1 MAFMRSMW
9 DVYTNKYVSRW
20 LILLIDISITV
31 IAYAFTIIVSSNL
44 NPYSIRWP
52 ATAENL
58 FLLTGS
64 SLICFLIFKTFNGA
78 VRYTAFT
85 DLIGFFKA
93 ISLSTSLLITL
104 RYSSD
109 LVSLSTTSLI
119 LHALC
124 SFFLLIAFRI
134 TVKNIFRRF
143 SRNHETK
150 NILIYGA
157 GEHGILT
164 FNALNNDNQFKYNV
178 LGFIDDNQSKR
189 GKNLLGKKIFNL
201 TGALRLIA
209 RHHRVDEVVLAI
221 QNIDS
226 DRKKRI
232 INVFLK
238 KKISI
243 KNVPSS
249 YNWINGKLS
258 SEQITRI
265 RIEDLLERD
274 PIQLDN
280 CNVKADVKG
289 KVILVTGAA
298 GSIGS
303 EIVRQLLYYNPKK
316 VVLLDQAESPLY
328 DLKNDILRIN
338 PEFESKIQ
346 LKVCD
351 VSNRIAIERVF
362 KDQKFDII
370 YHAAAYK
377 HVPMMEDNPFE
388 AILVNVFGTRNLAD
402 LAIESY
408 VEKFVFVSTDKAVNP
423 TNVMGATKRVA
434 EIYIQS
440 LNERKVTKFI
450 TTRFGNVLGSN
461 GSVIPLFRKQIEA
474 GGPLTVTDARI
485 TRYFMTIPEAC
496 QLVLEA
502 GAMGKGG
509 EIYVF
514 DMGESVKIIDV
525 ARKMIELYG
534 LEEDKDI
541 SIKITGLRPGEK
553 LYEELLTKEENTL
566 PTHHPK
572 IMIGRVR
579 QHPIDKVFR
588 DFEELEYLL
597 FNGVNEDIV
606 FKLKNIVP
614 EFKSNNSQYE
624 SLDNRA
630 LIKVS

>member
-1 MAFMRSMW
+1 MEFLRRLWGIYS
-9 DVYTNKYVSRW
+9 NRCVSSW
-20 LILLIDISITV
+20 FVLLVDLFLIVNAYLFTALLSTRINPLEISLGHTLSNLLIITGSTL
-31 IAYAFTIIVSSNL
+31 FC
-44 NPYSIRWP
+44 
-52 ATAENL
+52 
-58 FLLTGS
+58 FLL
-64 SLICFLIFKTFNGA
+64 FKTFKGA
-78 VRYTAFT
+78 VRFTAFT
-85 DLIGFFKA
+85 DLVGFCKA
-93 ISLSTSLLITL
+93 LTLNFTILLIVRYLTDYLNISTSN
-104 RYSSD
+104 
-109 LVSLSTTSLI
+109 LI
-119 LHALC
+119 LHSLG
-124 SFFLLIAFRI
+124 SFLLLIVFRV
-134 TVKNIFRRF
+134 TVKNIFRKVNK
-143 SRNHETK
+143 SSETK
-150 NILIYGA
+150 NVLIYGA
-157 GEHGILT
+157 GTSGILT
-164 FNALNNDNQFKYNV
+164 FNALNNDNLFRYNV
-178 LGFIDDNQSKR
+178 LGFIDDNFSKK
-189 GKNLLGKKIFNL
+189 GKTLLGKKIYNL

-209 RHHRVDEVVLAI
+209 KHQRVDEVILAI
-221 QNIDS
+221 QNIES
-226 DRKKRI
+226 ERKKRI

-238 KKISI
+238 KKVSV

-280 CNVKADVKG
+280 CNIKADIIG

-303 EIVRQLLYYNPKK
+303 EIVRQLLHYNPKK
-316 VVLLDQAESPLY
+316 IVLLDQAESALY
-328 DLKNDILRIN
+328 DLKNDIVRIN

-346 LKVCD
+346 LKICD
-351 VSNRIAIERVF
+351 VSNKIAIERVF
-362 KDQKFDII
+362 KHQKFDIV

-388 AILVNVFGTRNLAD
+388 AILVNVFGTKNLAD
-402 LAIESY
+402 LALESY

-440 LNERKVTKFI
+440 LNERKGTKFI

-461 GSVIPLFRKQIEA
+461 GSVVPLFRKQIEA
-474 GGPLTVTDARI
+474 GGPITVTDARI

-525 ARKMIELYG
+525 AKKMIELYG
-534 LEEDKDI
+534 LELDKDI

-572 IMIGRVR
+572 IMIGRIR
-579 QHPIDKVFR
+579 QYPIDKVIR

-624 SLDNRA
+624 SLDNKQ
-630 LIKVS
+630 LIKIA

>member
-1 MAFMRSMW
+1 MW
-9 DVYTNKYVSRW
+9 GVYTHKYVSRW
-20 LILLIDISITV
+20 LILLIDLAI
-31 IAYAFTIIVSSNL
+31 IAVAYLFTAIVSSNL
-44 NPYSIRWP
+44 SPESFNW
-52 ATAENL
+52 AEAMEGL
-58 FLLTGS
+58 FFITGIK
-64 SLICFLIFKTFNGA
+64 LICFLIFKTYKGA

-93 ISLSTSLLITL
+93 LSVSTFLLVLL
-104 RYSSD
+104 RYSTD
-109 LVSLSTTSLI
+109 IFNVSTTSLV
-119 LHALC
+119 LNTLC

-134 TVKNIFRRF
+134 TVKNIFRKF

-150 NILIYGA
+150 NVLIYGA
-157 GEHGILT
+157 GDHGILT
-164 FNALNNDNQFKYNV
+164 FNALNNDNQFRYNV
-178 LGFIDDNQSKR
+178 LGFIDDNPSKR

-201 TGALRLIA
+201 KGALRLIA
-209 RHHRVDEVVLAI
+209 KHHSVDEVILAI

-226 DRKKRI
+226 NRKKRI
-232 INVFLK
+232 INVFLQ

-249 YNWINGKLS
+249 YNWINGRLS
-258 SEQITRI
+258 SEQITKI
-265 RIEDLLERD
+265 RIEDLLERE

-280 CNVKADVKG
+280 CNIKADVKG

-303 EIVRQLLYYNPKK
+303 EIVRQLLHYNPKK
-316 VVLLDQAESPLY
+316 IVLLDQAESALY
-328 DLKNDILRIN
+328 DLKNDVVRLN

-346 LKVCD
+346 LKICD
-351 VSNRIAIERVF
+351 VSNKVAIERVF
-362 KDQKFDII
+362 KNQKFDIV

-388 AILVNVFGTRNLAD
+388 AILVNVFGTKNLAD
-402 LAIESY
+402 LAMESY

-440 LNERKVTKFI
+440 LNERKSTKFI

-461 GSVIPLFRKQIEA
+461 GSVVPLFRKQIEA

-514 DMGESVKIIDV
+514 DMGESVKIIEI
-525 ARKMIELYG
+525 AKKMIELYG
-534 LEEDKDI
+534 YEVDTDI
-541 SIKITGLRPGEK
+541 KIKITGLRPGEK

-579 QHPIDKVFR
+579 QYAIEKVAR

-597 FNGVNEDIV
+597 LNGGNEDV
-606 FKLKNIVP
+606 VYKLKNIVP

-624 SLDNRA
+624 SLDNNA
-630 LIKVS
+630 LMKVG